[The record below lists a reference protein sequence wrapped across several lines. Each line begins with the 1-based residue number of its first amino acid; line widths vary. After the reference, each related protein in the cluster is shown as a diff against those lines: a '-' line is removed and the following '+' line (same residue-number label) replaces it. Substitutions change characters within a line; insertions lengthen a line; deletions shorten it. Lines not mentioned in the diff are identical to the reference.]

1 MKEEFPVLADSR
13 KGEMKKNNVLLYMML
28 AAIAAGIFCGWV
40 FGREMEAVDWIGE
53 IFLSLLKML
62 VIPLIVSSM
71 IVGVSGLGD
80 VRKVGKTGAVT
91 LAYFTATTAISV
103 SIGLIMVNLLK
114 PGAGVEMVSDGIP
127 AKVSE
132 KAAMGITDVLQSFVS
147 DNLVRSMAQLD
158 ILPIIVFSLV
168 FGGVLTTLGDK
179 GKPVIAFFDG
189 VNEAIMKVVHLVMVF
204 APLGVFALIASKLG
218 AAGGGDLFLAEL
230 MKLGKY
236 TLTVALG
243 LLTHAV
249 VVLPLILVLVARR
262 NPLIYLKNA
271 SEAVTTAFST
281 ASSSATLPVTIECAE
296 ERNHISRKSALF
308 VLPLGA
314 TVNMD
319 GTALYESVAALFI
332 AQMVGIDLGF
342 GEQMIVFLTATLAAV
357 GAAGIP
363 EAGLVTMVIVLQ
375 AVGLPLEGIGMLLSI
390 DWFLDRLRTATNVWG
405 DSVGAAVV
413 DALGKNM
420 AGKGKN

>member
-1 MKEEFPVLADSR
+1 M
-13 KGEMKKNNVLLYMML
+13 KNNNFLLYLML
-28 AAIAAGIFCGWV
+28 TGIASGVICGWF
-40 FGREMEAVDWIGE
+40 FGQEMQAVAWIGE
-53 IFLSLLKML
+53 IFLKLLKML
-62 VIPLIVSSM
+62 VIPLIISSM

-80 VRKVGKTGAVT
+80 IRKVGMTGAIT
-91 LAYFTATTAISV
+91 LAYFTITTAISV
-103 SIGLIMVNLLK
+103 SLGLIVVNIIK
-114 PGAGVEMVSDGIP
+114 PGAGLKMVSDGLP
-127 AKVSE
+127 AKVAE
-132 KAAMGITDVLQSFVS
+132 KEAVGITDILQSFVS
-147 DNLVRSMAQLD
+147 DNLVHSMVQME
-158 ILPIIVFSLV
+158 ILPIIIFSLV
-168 FGGVLTTLGDK
+168 FGGVLTTLGEK

-189 VNEAIMKVVHLVMVF
+189 VNEAIMKVVHLIMVV
-204 APLGVFALIASKLG
+204 APVGVFALIASKLG

-236 TLTVALG
+236 TLTVSLS
-243 LLTHAV
+243 LLIHAA
-249 VVLPLILVLVARR
+249 VVLPLILYFVTRR
-262 NPLIYLKNA
+262 NPLVYLKNA

-296 ERNHISRKSALF
+296 EKNNVSRKASLF

-332 AQMVGIDLGF
+332 AQMLGIELGF

-363 EAGLVTMVIVLQ
+363 EAGLVTMVMVLH

-405 DSVGAAVV
+405 DSIGAAVV
-413 DALGKNM
+413 DTLEAKYVEGGNKN
-420 AGKGKN
+420 